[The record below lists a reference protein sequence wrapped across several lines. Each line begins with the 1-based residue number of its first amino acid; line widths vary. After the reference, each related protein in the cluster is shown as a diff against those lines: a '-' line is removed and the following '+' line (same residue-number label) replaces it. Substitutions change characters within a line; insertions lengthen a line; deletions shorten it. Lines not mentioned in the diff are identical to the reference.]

1 MFYRCYFSFPSV
13 IYLKDTYY
21 NSQEVKLRF
30 MNAMHSVAKVA
41 GAAVAKAFDLSGYKT
56 ACDLGGE
63 GTMHIRL
70 LLCSLIFKHLP
81 LLFSSKDA
89 LVPWPTSLLKLT
101 LDCL

>member
-70 LLCSLIFKHLP
+70 LLCSLIFKPFLNIYPYCFLP
-81 LLFSSKDA
+81 RMHWCHGLR
-89 LVPWPTSLLKLT
+89 V
-101 LDCL
+101 C